1 MSSGASDSGRFLYLN
16 HLRDALMGTNG
27 PLYFFYNI
35 MFGGDYTAYTSG
47 SLDTCSFHPAING
60 YNLVFMKPPHL
71 SGYVNSG
78 VAVDEE
84 KLLQFTK
91 MICFLAVDF
100 TPPQIQVTA
109 SELPSRCGSLPYA
122 TEMSGTGQLS
132 ISYLDDQYEHNFGYH
147 KVWLSYIEDITRG
160 ARTSDGSAIVPDEK
174 YITPGF
180 PEFGQIDYE
189 TSAFIIKFKPVQ
201 GTSVPGDIVYIGK
214 ATGIFPIN
222 SPDKEVI
229 GRRDSP
235 ELVTTTYNY
244 PCANYRQWTAGT
256 PNTDLDYYLVD
267 EFIKDIQQSWYS
279 GFNILDML
287 MDVVDSIAKSDSNTE
302 NTSDTNSSNSGQI
315 WV

>member
-1 MSSGASDSGRFLYLN
+1 M
-16 HLRDALMGTNG
+16 
-27 PLYFFYNI
+27 
-35 MFGGDYTAYTSG
+35 
-47 SLDTCSFHPAING
+47 
-60 YNLVFMKPPHL
+60 
-71 SGYVNSG
+71 
-78 VAVDEE
+78 
-84 KLLQFTK
+84 
-91 MICFLAVDF
+91 
-100 TPPQIQVTA
+100 
-109 SELPSRCGSLPYA
+109 
-122 TEMSGTGQLS
+122 
-132 ISYLDDQYEHNFGYH
+132 
-147 KVWLSYIEDITRG
+147 
-160 ARTSDGSAIVPDEK
+160 PDEK

-287 MDVVDSIAKSDSNTE
+287 MDVVDSIVKSDSNTE